1 MPFDEH
7 EPESHDDRPYDV
19 QHDAQDTTQRAP
31 QRNVQHDVPEPIDDT
46 MLEEE
51 MAAARESR
59 ALLQPL
65 RLDPV
70 RFETLVQRI
79 EAAAANE
86 LLDRATSAG
95 HREPSYLSLATQRA
109 HTMSGGLTG
118 DTRRLGTGRSGMFAN
133 TLSRAAWPA
142 LATAAAAVLVAFT
155 LTRGTTTRQS
165 TTSDY
170 VAGRILAASATT
182 RALAVRTPDATWIA
196 QQTTP
201 SSDDL
206 AQAIGLGVEQ

>member
-1 MPFDEH
+1 M
-7 EPESHDDRPYDV
+7 R
-19 QHDAQDTTQRAP
+19 
-31 QRNVQHDVPEPIDDT
+31 HDVPEPIDDT

-65 RLDPV
+65 RLDPA
-70 RFETLVQRI
+70 RFEALAQRI

-86 LLDRATSAG
+86 LLDRAARGG
-95 HREPSYLSLATQRA
+95 HLEPSYLSLTAQRSRGMA
-109 HTMSGGLTG
+109 GGLTREG
-118 DTRRLGTGRSGMFAN
+118 KRATAGRSSMFASA
-133 TLSRAAWPA
+133 LSRAAWPA

-165 TTSDY
+165 TTTDY